1 MDGNHVIVFNI
12 PEFKDKNRLNNSIEN
27 QNLID
32 KLYNE
37 IGQWYITI
45 NHKIKWIARSPT
57 EVSISLVQKE
67 KKTIENIID
76 LRTIEAQIAYVLKAI
91 IYQFICRD

>member
-1 MDGNHVIVFNI
+1 M
-12 PEFKDKNRLNNSIEN
+12 
-27 QNLID
+27 
-32 KLYNE
+32 LYHYKP
-37 IGQWYITI
+37 Q
-45 NHKIKWIARSPT
+45 IKWIGKKSLARSPT

-76 LRTIEAQIAYVLKAI
+76 LRTIEALIAYILKAI